1 MKILFDANVII
12 SGFVSR
18 GYSFE
23 VIKDTV
29 FRHNV
34 YYTEHLLKEV
44 QHILS
49 TKFPLSGK
57 AVGLIIHTIKR
68 HFLKGKNADSIEKVC
83 RDDKDNKIL
92 ADALANKI
100 EFLITGDKDLLE
112 IKNYKGIKIILPK
125 EYWKL

>member
-1 MKILFDANVII
+1 MKILFDTNVII

-23 VIKDTV
+23 VIKDAI
-29 FRHNV
+29 FRHEV

-49 TKFPLSGK
+49 TKFPLSDE
-57 AVGLIIHTIKR
+57 AVDFIIYTIKR
-68 HFLKGKNADSIEKVC
+68 HFIKGRSADTIDKIC
-83 RDDKDNKIL
+83 RDDKDNQVL
-92 ADALANKI
+92 ADALANEI
-100 EFLITGDKDLLE
+100 EILITGDKDLLVL
-112 IKNYKGIKIILPK
+112 KNYKEIKIISPK